1 MNWILDS
8 LEGASPANALQ
19 TTSVGGWIVAVGLGV
34 LLAGS
39 GAVAWRRRHDGDR
52 LARPSEGRPVTDE
65 PIELTDEERVLRL
78 LDANGG
84 RMRQTAIVETT
95 GWSKSKTSM
104 LLSEMESEG
113 AISKLRVGR
122 ENLISQPGSEPEAMG
137 SPLETGT

>member
-1 MNWILDS
+1 MNWILEPV
-8 LEGASPANALQ
+8 EGASPADALQ
-19 TTSVGGWIVAVGLGV
+19 TTSVGGWIVALGLGV

-39 GAVAWRRRHDGDR
+39 GAVAWQRRTEETTSPPSPDHDV
-52 LARPSEGRPVTDE
+52 PDE
-65 PIELTDEERVLRL
+65 PMALTDEERVLRL
-78 LDANGG
+78 LDSNGG

-113 AISKLRVGR
+113 SISKLRVGR
-122 ENLISQPGSEPEAMG
+122 ENLISRPGSEPEAMR